1 MRIISILIFLTSINS
16 CSISQNM
23 GYSIKNKKAI
33 KFYESALT
41 CFNTIDS
48 KTGRPDLECAE
59 NFVIK
64 ALAKDSIFSEALS
77 LASNIYI
84 KKSDINTAIYYRKK
98 MIRYTKQFSSIE
110 YYYLAAMQMA
120 IGDYKQVKLNAMKYI
135 MSTNQNQDISRT
147 NICNRFI
154 ENADFALESINNPSE
169 FNPINLGPGVN
180 TPRPEYFPSITADDS
195 TLLFTRVVID
205 ENSAWGGKQEDIFV
219 SHKNTHWSHG
229 ELISTNINT
238 KFNEGAPTFSAD
250 GKYIIFVGCE
260 TGSRGDYEYGVNR
273 KGYGSCDLFVSE
285 NIGNYWTVPVNMGPP
300 INTRHWE
307 TQPSFSSDGK
317 TLYFIRGLT
326 NNREKRN
333 KDDQDIY
340 KTEITEN
347 GEWSKPVKL
356 SKNINTPY
364 SESSVQIHPDGQT
377 LYFSSN
383 GHSGMGGL
391 DIFMSRIDENGK
403 WGKPTNLGYPINT
416 FKDENSVLVSSKGD
430 LAIFA
435 SNREGGYGSLDLYSF
450 ILPEKFKPIKT
461 TFVKG
466 KVYDI
471 ETKVAL
477 SAEFSLTDL
486 SNGKVFKRA
495 IANSGNGEFMVAVPE
510 NKDFALHAEYE
521 GYLFFSENYSIDKL
535 KKSESGFVID
545 VPMSKI
551 SKSNF
556 ILENIFFDVNSAKLK
571 KESGAELNKLYE
583 FLSKNPTLNV
593 ELGGHTDSD
602 GNDNDNQILSEQRAE
617 AVVTWLINKG
627 ISHDIIN
634 FKGYGE
640 SKPLVPDTSKEN
652 KAKNRRTELT
662 IR

>member
-1 MRIISILIFLTSINS
+1 
-16 CSISQNM
+16 M
-23 GYSIKNKKAI
+23 GYSTKNKKAI

-41 CFNTIDS
+41 CFNTIDP
-48 KTGRPDLECAE
+48 KTGEPELECAE

-84 KKSDINTAIYYRKK
+84 NKSDINTAIYYRKK
-98 MIRYTKQFSSIE
+98 MIRYTMRFPSIE
-110 YYYLAAMQMA
+110 YYYLAGMQMA
-120 IGDYKQVKLNAMKYI
+120 IGDYKEGKLNAMKYI
-135 MSTNQNQDISRT
+135 MSTNQNQDIT

-154 ENADFALESINNPSE
+154 SNADFALESINNPSE

-180 TPRPEYFPSITADDS
+180 TERPEYFPSITADDS

-205 ENSAWGGKQEDIFV
+205 KNSAWGGKQEDIFV
-219 SHKNTHWSHG
+219 SNKNPHWSHG
-229 ELISTNINT
+229 ELISSNINT

-285 NIGNYWTVPVNMGPP
+285 NIGDYWTVPVNMGPP
-300 INTRHWE
+300 INSRHWE

-326 NNREKRN
+326 NNRQKRN

-340 KTEITEN
+340 KTVITEN

-391 DIFMSRIDENGK
+391 DIFVSRIDKNGK

-471 ETKVAL
+471 ETKIAL

-617 AVVTWLINKG
+617 AVVSWLTNKG
-627 ISHDIIN
+627 ISNDIIN

-640 SKPLVPDTSKEN
+640 SKPLVPNTSKEN